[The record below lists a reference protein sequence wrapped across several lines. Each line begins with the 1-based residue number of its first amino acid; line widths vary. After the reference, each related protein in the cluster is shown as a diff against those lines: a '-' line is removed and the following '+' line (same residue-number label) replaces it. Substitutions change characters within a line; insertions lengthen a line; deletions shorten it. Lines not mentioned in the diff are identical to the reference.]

1 MPGGNMGPGMGNGGG
16 TAMPPATSMPFY
28 DRTQQ
33 SVVSASDLR
42 DYGASVWLSVPLHAG
57 LSLSSVVSRSVPF
70 HLTTIRVSIGVDLAR
85 LLFPGKHF

>member
-1 MPGGNMGPGMGNGGG
+1 M
-16 TAMPPATSMPFY
+16 TVPPATSMPFY
-28 DRTQQ
+28 DRAQQ

-57 LSLSSVVSRSVPF
+57 LSLGSVVSRSVPF
-70 HLTTIRVSIGVDLAR
+70 HVTTVRVSIGVDLAR

>member
-1 MPGGNMGPGMGNGGG
+1 MGTSTGGG
-16 TAMPPATSMPFY
+16 MTMPPATSMPFY
-28 DRTQQ
+28 DHAQQ

-70 HLTTIRVSIGVDLAR
+70 HLTTVRVSIGVDLAC